1 MATLTEVESVV
12 VRFSGD
18 SGDGMQ
24 LTGTQFS
31 NTSAMMGNDI
41 ATFPDYPAEIRAP
54 QGTIAGVS
62 GFQIHFGSSEVF
74 TPGDEADMLVAF
86 NPAAL
91 RVNLK
96 DLKKGGTVLLNTDAF
111 TDSKIAKAGYEK
123 NPLHSGELD
132 GYQLIEVPIDSQ
144 TAEALKEID
153 LDTKS
158 KKRCKNFYAL
168 GMTYFF
174 YHREM
179 DTTLNWMEQKFSDK
193 PELLQANQTAMKAGA
208 HFAETLETIVSTY
221 KVSKAKIEP
230 GKYRQING
238 NMSTA
243 WGFIR
248 AAQVVN
254 LPLFLGSYPITP
266 ASDILHELSKYKE
279 FGVKTFQAED
289 EIAAICTAI
298 GAGLAGSLAIT
309 TSSGPGI
316 ALKGEAIGLAIS
328 YEMPLVIVNVQRGG
342 PSTGL
347 PTKTEQSDL
356 YQALYGRNGDAPL
369 IIVAAS
375 RPNDCFHMAYEASRL
390 ALEHMTPVM
399 LLSDGYIA
407 NGTEPWKI
415 PDVDTKYATI
425 KHKMVDPEQVDKENW
440 SWIKRDPETLVRDW
454 AIPGMPGLE
463 HRIGGLEK
471 DFDTGNISYDPANH
485 QKMCEV
491 RQKKVDNV
499 ANNIPLQEIE
509 GDESGDLLVISWGGT
524 YGSVEMAVR
533 ALRKEGKKI
542 SLMHLRY
549 INPMPKNIGDM
560 IKNFKKVIVP
570 ELNMGQM
577 VNVINAKFACNAIPY
592 NKVEGLPFKISELK
606 DAFTHALKE
615 AEND

>member
-1 MATLTEVESVV
+1 
-12 VRFSGD
+12 
-18 SGDGMQ
+18 MQ

-31 NTSAMMGNDI
+31 NTSAIMGNDI

-54 QGTIAGVS
+54 QGTVAGVS
-62 GFQIHFGSSEVF
+62 GYQIHFGSREIF

-91 RVNLK
+91 KVNLK
-96 DLKKGGTVLLNTDAF
+96 DLKKGGTILVNSDAF
-111 TDSKIAKAGYEK
+111 SDAKVAKVGYEQ
-123 NPLHSGELD
+123 NPLESGELE
-132 GYQLIEVPIDSQ
+132 GYQLIKVPIDSQ
-144 TAEALKEID
+144 TIEALKDID

-168 GMTYFF
+168 GMTYFL

-179 DTTLNWMEQKFSDK
+179 QTTLDWIAHKFKDD
-193 PELLQANQTAMKAGA
+193 PMLLQANQTAMKAGA
-208 HFAETLETIVSTY
+208 NFAETLEAVVSTY
-221 KVSKAKIEP
+221 KVSSAKIDP
-230 GKYRQING
+230 GVYRQING
-238 NMSTA
+238 NTSTA

-248 AAQVVN
+248 AAQAAK

-279 FGVKTFQAED
+279 FDVKTFQAED
-289 EIAAICTAI
+289 EIAGICTAI

-356 YQALYGRNGDAPL
+356 FQALYGRNGDAPL
-369 IIVAAS
+369 VILAAS

-390 ALEHMTPVM
+390 ALEHMTPVI
-399 LLSDGYIA
+399 LLTDGYIA
-407 NGTEPWKI
+407 NGSEPWKI
-415 PDVDTKYATI
+415 PDVDKQYASI
-425 KHKMVDPEQVDKENW
+425 SHKMIDPDKEVRENW
-440 SWIKRDPETLVRDW
+440 HWIARDPNTHVREW
-454 AIPGMPGLE
+454 AIPGMPGFE

-471 DFDTGNISYDPANH
+471 DFETGDVSYDPANH
-485 QKMCEV
+485 QKMCTI
-491 RQKKVDNV
+491 RAAKIQKVSED
-499 ANNIPLQEIE
+499 IPLQEIE
-509 GDESGDLLVISWGGT
+509 GESSGDLLVISWGGT
-524 YGSVEMAVR
+524 YGAVEMAIR
-533 ALRKEGKKI
+533 SLQKEGKKV

-549 INPMPKNIGDM
+549 INPMPKNVGEILP
-560 IKNFKKVIVP
+560 NFKKVIVP

-577 VNVINAKFACNAIPY
+577 VHVINARFACNAVGY

-606 DAFTHALKE
+606 AAFLDALDE
-615 AEND
+615 V

>member
-1 MATLTEVESVV
+1 MENLKEVESVV

-31 NTSAMMGNDI
+31 NTSAIMGNDI

-54 QGTIAGVS
+54 QGTVAGVS
-62 GFQIHFGSSEVF
+62 GFQIHFGSREIF

-91 RVNLK
+91 KVNLK
-96 DLKKGGTVLLNTDAF
+96 DLKKGGTILLNTDAF
-111 TDSKIAKAGYEK
+111 TDSKVTKAGYK
-123 NPLHSGELD
+123 TNPLESAELE
-132 GYQLIEVPIDSQ
+132 GYQLIKVPIDSQ
-144 TAEALKEID
+144 TLEALKDID

-168 GMTYFF
+168 GMTYFL

-179 DTTLNWMEQKFSDK
+179 DTTLNWINLKFSDN
-193 PELLQANQTAMKAGA
+193 PALLKANQTAMKAGA
-208 HFAETLETIVSTY
+208 HFADTLETVVSTY
-221 KVSKAKIEP
+221 KVSSAKVEP

-238 NMSTA
+238 NTSTA

-248 AAQVVN
+248 AAQAAK

-289 EIAAICTAI
+289 EIAGICTAI

-356 YQALYGRNGDAPL
+356 FQAFYGRNGDSPL

-390 ALEHMTPVM
+390 ALEHMTPVI

-415 PDVDTKYATI
+415 PDIDTHYATI
-425 KHKMVDPEQVDKENW
+425 NHKMLDPEQIDINNW
-440 SWIKRDPETLVRDW
+440 SWIKRDLKTHVRDW
-454 AIPGMPGLE
+454 VIPGMAGLE

-471 DFDTGNISYDPANH
+471 DFYTGNVSYDPANH
-485 QKMCEV
+485 QKMCTIREE
-491 RQKKVDNV
+491 KVAKV
-499 ANNIPLQEIE
+499 ADNIPPQEVE
-509 GDESGDLLVISWGGT
+509 GETSGDLLVISWGGT
-524 YGSVEMAVR
+524 YGAVEMAVR
-533 ALRKEGKKI
+533 ALKKEGKKV

-549 INPMPKNIGDM
+549 INPMPRNVGDV

-577 VNVINAKFACNAIPY
+577 VHVINAKYGCNAVSY
-592 NKVEGLPFKISELK
+592 NKVEGLPFKIAELIA
-606 DAFTHALKE
+606 AFTNELNE
-615 AEND
+615 VQND

>member
-1 MATLTEVESVV
+1 MSTLTEVESVV

-62 GFQIHFGSSEVF
+62 GFQIHFGSQEIF
-74 TPGDEADMLVAF
+74 TPGDESDMLVAF

-91 RVNLK
+91 KVNLK
-96 DLKKGGTVLLNTDAF
+96 DLKRGGTLLVNSDAF
-111 TDSKIAKAGYEK
+111 TDSKIAKAGFES
-123 NPLHSGELD
+123 NPLESGELD
-132 GYQLIEVPIDSQ
+132 GYQVIKVPIDSQ
-144 TAEALKEID
+144 TIEALKEID

-168 GMTYFF
+168 GMTYFL
-174 YHREM
+174 YHRDM
-179 DTTLNWMEQKFSDK
+179 KTTLQWIEQKYRDH

-208 HFAETLETIVSTY
+208 HFAETLEAVVSTY
-221 KVSKAKIEP
+221 KVSSAKIDP
-230 GKYRQING
+230 GTYRQING
-238 NMSTA
+238 NTATA

-248 AAQVVN
+248 AAQAAN

-279 FGVKTFQAED
+279 FDVKTFQAED
-289 EIAAICTAI
+289 EIAGICSAI

-347 PTKTEQSDL
+347 PTKTEQADL
-356 YQALYGRNGDAPL
+356 FQALYGRNGDAPL
-369 IIVAAS
+369 IIVATS

-390 ALEHMTPVM
+390 ALEHMSPVI
-399 LLSDGYIA
+399 LLTDGYIA
-407 NGTEPWKI
+407 NGTEPWKL
-415 PDVDTKYATI
+415 PDIDTDYAQI
-425 KHKMVDPEQVDKENW
+425 HHKMLNPDTVDKEHW
-440 SWIKRDPETLVRDW
+440 HWIARDPATHVREW

-471 DFDTGNISYDPANH
+471 DFTTGNVSYDPANH
-485 QKMCEV
+485 QKMSNI
-491 RQKKVDNV
+491 RQAKIEAV
-499 ANNIPLQEIE
+499 ADNIPLQEVE
-509 GDESGDLLVISWGGT
+509 GESSGDLLIISWGGT
-524 YGSVEMAVR
+524 YGAVEMAMR
-533 ALRKEGKKI
+533 ALRKEGKKV
-542 SLMHLRY
+542 SLIHLRY
-549 INPMPKNIGDM
+549 IHPMPKNVGEV

-577 VNVINAKFACNAIPY
+577 VHIINAKFGCNAIGY
-592 NKVEGLPFKISELK
+592 NKVEGLPFKISELTA
-606 DAFTHALKE
+606 AFAQALNE
-615 AEND
+615 V